1 MGFSTIIDIIG
12 STLIGGMLLMILF
25 RMNDVAVENTYVYGS
40 ELIVQQ
46 NLVEVVTLLE
56 YDFRKIGYCA
66 DWQKI
71 PDPAD
76 AILAADSNDIT
87 FLTDLDSDGNLD
99 TLRYF
104 TGPTS
109 ELSGTSNPRDK
120 MLYRVEN
127 NETPKGAN
135 LGVTQFR
142 MLYFNA
148 IGNVISFPITVPSE
162 IYTMQI
168 NITVENTEPITSY
181 AQSENGGLDTL
192 NSSVFWRQIR
202 LAARNLRNR

>member
-12 STLIGGMLLMILF
+12 SMLIGGMLLMILF
-25 RMNDVAVENTYVYGS
+25 RMNDAAVENTYVYGG
-40 ELIVQQ
+40 ELLVQQ
-46 NLVEVVTLLE
+46 NLVEVVSLLE

-71 PDPAD
+71 PDPSQ

-87 FLTDLDSDGNLD
+87 FLTDLNSDGNVD

-109 ELSGTSNPRDK
+109 ELSGTSNPRDR

-135 LGVTQFR
+135 LGVTQFKL
-142 MLYFNA
+142 LYFDA
-148 IGNVISFPITVPSE
+148 IGNVINFPITQPGQ

-168 NITVENTEPITSY
+168 NITVENTEAY
-181 AQSENGGLDTL
+181 DENY
-192 NSSVFWRQIR
+192 SSAFWRQIR